1 MQSISRYTI
10 FPSARIVWEVR
21 HWITRLEGEDLFC
34 NHLSWL
40 AEGEMIMKV
49 MWSRNLLRT
58 AEGLAC
64 YAIVQDQGEKCYKNN
79 CRSGFTS
86 SKGFRSDRVEVS
98 VLVGCGTVSPHSRWM
113 GRHIPEERVNISQ
126 KNSSPH
132 SRRTGRHIPEGGVDT
147 SQKNSSPHSRRTSRH
162 ILKERVATYQKNA
175 SPCTRRTR
183 RRIPEEHVDKS
194 EKNASP
200 HTRRM
205 ETSKRVVLNTF
216 QSIEHISIDLGS

>member
-98 VLVGCGTVSPHSRWM
+98 VLVGCGTVSPH
-113 GRHIPEERVNISQ
+113 P
-126 KNSSPH
+126 
-132 SRRTGRHIPEGGVDT
+132 
-147 SQKNSSPHSRRTSRH
+147 
-162 ILKERVATYQKNA
+162 
-175 SPCTRRTR
+175 RRTR
-183 RRIPEEHVDKS
+183 RYIPEEFVATFQ
-194 EKNASP
+194 KNGSP
-200 HTRRM
+200 HPRRTRRYIP
-205 ETSKRVVLNTF
+205 EEFVAKF
-216 QSIEHISIDLGS
+216 QKNGSPHPRRTRRYIPEEFIATLQKNGSPHPRRTRRYIPE